1 MKEEVEDL
9 GIIDDDE
16 EKSFND
22 EAFNKA
28 KSSYGRFETR
38 GKSAT
43 SKNVTDISKKIET
56 AGDWMSKEDG
66 YRSAYGVFGGAQAL
80 MRPVS
85 AINTKKK
92 LTIHDLM

>member
-43 SKNVTDISKKIET
+43 TNKMDLSKKIET

-66 YRSAYGVFGGAQAL
+66 FRAAYGAYGGSQAL